1 MLWSRASVSSRD
13 IFPRTLIHRAAED
26 RPAGMGR
33 GGMAVTKSRS
43 RRGRRGSDMVDE
55 HIGRRLR
62 DRRRTLGLSQA
73 QLAARM
79 GFTPPQINRY
89 EHGTTRLSASGLWR
103 AAEALEVPPS
113 YFFDGLG
120 ARADGEAVEALD
132 TLALTVARHLRAL
145 PETV

>member
-1 MLWSRASVSSRD
+1 MAAS
-13 IFPRTLIHRAAED
+13 T
-26 RPAGMGR
+26 GR
-33 GGMAVTKSRS
+33 G
-43 RRGRRGSDMVDE
+43 RRGRRGSDNVDN

-89 EHGTTRLSASGLWR
+89 EHGTTRLSAAGLWR
-103 AAEALEVPPS
+103 AAEVLDVPPS

-120 ARADGEAVEALD
+120 ERADDQEVEALD
-132 TLALTVARHLRAL
+132 ALAVKITRYLRILTPDVRDKLIGFIASLARR
-145 PETV
+145 

>member
-1 MLWSRASVSSRD
+1 
-13 IFPRTLIHRAAED
+13 
-26 RPAGMGR
+26 
-33 GGMAVTKSRS
+33 
-43 RRGRRGSDMVDE
+43 MVDG

-103 AAEALEVPPS
+103 AAEALEVPPG
-113 YFFDGLG
+113 YFFDGLDG
-120 ARADGEAVEALD
+120 PLADAGAVEALD
-132 TLALTVARHLRAL
+132 ALALKVARHLRAL
-145 PETV
+145 PPSVRDKLVGFIASLARG

>member
-1 MLWSRASVSSRD
+1 
-13 IFPRTLIHRAAED
+13 
-26 RPAGMGR
+26 
-33 GGMAVTKSRS
+33 MAVTKAQG
-43 RRGRRGSDMVDE
+43 RRGRRGSDMVDG

-103 AAEALEVPPS
+103 ASEALEVPPS
-113 YFFDGLG
+113 YFYDGLG
-120 ARADGEAVEALD
+120 AQVDGHEVEALD
-132 TLALTVARHLRAL
+132 SLALTVARHLRTL
-145 PETV
+145 PPLIRDKLIGFIASLARR

>member
-1 MLWSRASVSSRD
+1 MDGTNAQ
-13 IFPRTLIHRAAED
+13 
-26 RPAGMGR
+26 G
-33 GGMAVTKSRS
+33 
-43 RRGRRGSDMVDE
+43 RRGRRGSDTVDG

-89 EHGTTRLSASGLWR
+89 EHGTTRLSASGLWC

-113 YFFDGLG
+113 YFFDGLSEPLEG
-120 ARADGEAVEALD
+120 TRAGTEDVEALD
-132 TLALTVARHLRAL
+132 ALALKVARYLRTLSPGVRDKLIAFIASL
-145 PETV
+145 ARG

>member
-1 MLWSRASVSSRD
+1 
-13 IFPRTLIHRAAED
+13 
-26 RPAGMGR
+26 
-33 GGMAVTKSRS
+33 MAVTKARG
-43 RRGRRGSDMVDE
+43 RRGRRGSDMVDG

-103 AAEALEVPPS
+103 ASEALEVPPS
-113 YFFDGLG
+113 YFYDGLG
-120 ARADGEAVEALD
+120 ARIDGQEVEALD
-132 TLALTVARHLRAL
+132 ALALTVARHLRTL
-145 PETV
+145 PPMVRDKLIGFIASLTRR